1 MNRAKLLVALLVMVG
16 VGCATSAKRDQL
28 VTEGLASWYGQEFAG
43 RTTANGEIFDPDMLT
58 AAHRTLPF
66 GTLVR
71 VKNPRSG
78 SEVVVRIND
87 RGPFIESR
95 IIDLS
100 YAAAQQIDMVEVGVT
115 PVLIEVVRLAA
126 EDEPPA
132 PYIVRVDDPEE
143 KLQIPTIPESPPA
156 VDFPLPDSAGSRE
169 APVRPRVESE
179 DVIMVEV
186 IEEPAV
192 ERSTAPQVD
201 QSGTRIVAP
210 PPAAPE
216 GSFYVQLGAFS
227 VEENARSLAAEVR
240 AIDSRVVVR
249 EIAGLWRV
257 RVGPVASRVAAIE
270 LREKF
275 DLAGH
280 PSLIVEN
287 RDR

>member
-1 MNRAKLLVALLVMVG
+1 MNRAKLLVALLVMVA
-16 VGCATSAKRDQL
+16 VGCATSARRDDL

-43 RTTANGEIFDPDMLT
+43 RTTANGEIFDPNMLT

-78 SEVVVRIND
+78 SDVVVRIND

-115 PVLIEVVRLAA
+115 PVAIEVVRLAA

-132 PYIVRVDDPEE
+132 PYVVQVDDPEE
-143 KLQIPTIPESPPA
+143 KLPIPTIPESPPP

-179 DVIMVEV
+179 DVVVVEV
-186 IEEPAV
+186 IEERAV
-192 ERSTAPQVD
+192 ERPATPQVD
-201 QSGTRIVAP
+201 QSGTRIVTP
-210 PPAAPE
+210 PPAASE
-216 GSFYVQLGAFS
+216 SSFYLQLGAFS

-240 AIDSRVVVR
+240 PIDSRVFIR
-249 EIAGLWRV
+249 KIAGLWRV
-257 RVGPVASRVAAIE
+257 RVGPVGSRVAAIE

-280 PSLIVEN
+280 SSLIVEN
-287 RDR
+287 SD